1 MVINPQTK
9 KSELIDSL
17 QVGGGSEQ
25 VRCMMGKAHFTLT
38 RCVRA
43 SCGLVHKLR
52 SRLLS
57 CCGVEYRYSAAT
69 HTHTH
74 ARQQPLTAP
83 LPSQRCVLTW
93 EDLGVDQVLGT
104 QWVAA
109 AVNCLQPETVVSC
122 SVFTTS
128 LNEALNNIVAT
139 PRGANK
145 SLANC

>member
-1 MVINPQTK
+1 MYDGK
-9 KSELIDSL
+9 
-17 QVGGGSEQ
+17 GSFYLD
-25 VRCMMGKAHFTLT
+25 K
-38 RCVRA
+38 VRA
-43 SCGLVHKLR
+43 GELWPGAQVAQSLAELLR
-52 SRLLS
+52 
-57 CCGVEYRYSAAT
+57 CGVQVLGCNT
-69 HTHTH
+69 HTHTSATTH
-74 ARQQPLTAP
+74 SP

-109 AVNCLQPETVVSC
+109 AVNRLQPETVASC

-145 SLANC
+145 SLSHC